1 MRRIG
6 SFLPCLAGIAALA
19 LPLAAIAG
27 TDTDQLN
34 VTATVQTSCALN
46 GGTLNFGEYNSGQQ
60 TDLDV
65 EGTIAFAHCSG
76 NLSFELDGGGTGN
89 VNSRQMSSGSNRL
102 DYQIYRN
109 PTRSAVWGSGT
120 NAQGMVLLTTQSGT
134 VPVYGRIPGGQTV
147 PPGTYSDVVNIT
159 MTF

>member
-19 LPLAAIAG
+19 LPLSAIAG

-60 TDLDV
+60 ADLKV
-65 EGTIAFAHCSG
+65 EGTIAFTSCSG
-76 NLSFELDGGGTGN
+76 NLSFELDGGSAGN
-89 VNSRQMSSGSNRL
+89 VNGRQMVTAQPTLLDGNRL
-102 DYQIYRN
+102 IRN
-109 PTRSAVWGSGT
+109 SFSGFLP
-120 NAQGMVLLTTQSGT
+120 N
-134 VPVYGRIPGGQTV
+134 
-147 PPGTYSDVVNIT
+147 PPS
-159 MTF
+159 